1 MRVAERV
8 SLQRLAWNGNMRR
21 EEDRAQRQMEQVQ
34 VRVVSLES
42 LVQLRLQTV
51 TSGFLG
57 NVSYGG
63 PLFFSF
69 LV

>member
-57 NVSYGG
+57 NVS
-63 PLFFSF
+63 
-69 LV
+69 